1 MMSKSSTWLEP
12 NTKRL
17 LKEPRYT
24 PPDQEEVPSLSEIK
38 NPNVDDQD
46 SDVEPPQIVVQKRK
60 STLNDSSET
69 PIKIRKESE
78 ICDKM
83 ECKLNEP
90 QTDCYIAYS

>member
-12 NTKRL
+12 IIKKL

-38 NPNVDDQD
+38 NQNVDDQD

-60 STLNDSSET
+60 STLDDSSET
-69 PIKIRKESE
+69 PIKILKESE

-83 ECKLNEP
+83 VCKLNEP
-90 QTDCYIAYS
+90 QPDCIAYF

>member
-1 MMSKSSTWLEP
+1 M
-12 NTKRL
+12 
-17 LKEPRYT
+17 KEPRNT

-38 NPNVDDQD
+38 NPNADDQD

-69 PIKIRKESE
+69 PIKILKGSE

-83 ECKLNEP
+83 VCKLNEP
-90 QTDCYIAYS
+90 QPDCYFAYF